1 VSAPAVTRRVAVI
14 AFSSLFLPRAVAS
27 CSDMPIT
34 PPDPG
39 RLLDTLRAAQAELQA
54 LGTARPGSTLVKV
67 ALGAVDV
74 AILAAEALVRESPP
88 T

>member
-1 VSAPAVTRRVAVI
+1 MSGPCVNRRDAI
-14 AFSSLFLPRAVAS
+14 LTFSFLFLPGAVAS

-39 RLLDTLRAAQAELQA
+39 KILDALLAAQAELQA
-54 LGTARPGSTLVKV
+54 LAAARPGSTLVKLAAG
-67 ALGAVDV
+67 ALDV
-74 AILAAEALVRESPP
+74 AIIAAEALVRESPP